1 VIEKM
6 NLHRNMKT
14 IKLLFAASVALSLH
28 SGNLFAQQQ
37 QQFDAQQVMQ
47 QMQQRTVENYR
58 QQLVVTNDVE
68 WAVIRERIM
77 KVQTL
82 RSASTLSGGL
92 QGLIGG
98 LGGGMRNG
106 GAGGGAAAGAGAGG
120 GGANRLGALLGQ
132 QQDPNVETLQ
142 NTIDR
147 GGTKDQIKAAL
158 AKLREGRKAKQAELD
173 KAQESLRSVLTTR
186 QEAILV
192 INGILD

>member
-1 VIEKM
+1 
-6 NLHRNMKT
+6 MKT
-14 IKLLFAASVALSLH
+14 IKLLFAAAVALVLH

-37 QQFDAQQVMQ
+37 QFDAQQMMQ

-106 GAGGGAAAGAGAGG
+106 GAGGGAGAGAGAGG

-147 GGTKDQIKAAL
+147 GGTKEQIKAAL